1 MALPVCTRQ
10 LCPRPMISPSCT
22 STEPIGIPPS
32 DKLFLACSI
41 AARKYGSAVF
51 MEEKPPAKRI
61 TLGMSASAVEPKFH
75 TSGLIR
81 LTRPQMF
88 ATMTGLML
96 AVLLAALD
104 QTIVGTAEPRI
115 IAQLSGFNRYPWV
128 STTYLLT
135 STLAVPIF
143 AKLSDMYGRKWFFLG
158 GTATFVLTSAL
169 CGAAGTFTFLP
180 IDGMSQ
186 LIVFRGL
193 QGIGAGMMMGLAF
206 TIIGDV
212 FSPAERG
219 KYQGFFAAA
228 WGLAS
233 IFGPTLGGWLTDHV
247 SWRAAFYVNLPVGLI
262 AIAAIYFQF
271 PELHPEGIQRR
282 LDWAGLIS
290 LILCI
295 VPLLLALTWVT
306 DYGWTSTRVEALLVF
321 SIVMLAVFLRAE
333 TKAIEPLI
341 PLSLFRNPI
350 ISLCS
355 ICVFLLG
362 MGMFGVII
370 YLPLFM
376 QGVMGTSATQSGNLL
391 TPLMMGAVF
400 GSIVTGQITL
410 RLGSYKIAAVSGSI
424 LVAAGMILF
433 ARMGE
438 ATQRMDVIIAMIVA
452 GFGMGL
458 LQPVYTVAVQNVA
471 PRKYMGAATA
481 STVFFR
487 SIGSPMGV
495 AIFGSVLLTSYH
507 HDLTAG
513 IPADTPPAALTLF
526 SNPLLLGQLRPK
538 LDAMFGGSPAG
549 IHLLQLL
556 LANVR
561 IGLLHGLQRIFFT
574 SAVIMTLAIILHVML
589 RDVPLRRHHAP
600 EPEIPV

>member
-1 MALPVCTRQ
+1 M
-10 LCPRPMISPSCT
+10 
-22 STEPIGIPPS
+22 
-32 DKLFLACSI
+32 
-41 AARKYGSAVF
+41 
-51 MEEKPPAKRI
+51 PAP
-61 TLGMSASAVEPKFH
+61 AVEPKFH

-88 ATMTGLML
+88 ATMTGLLL
-96 AVLLAALD
+96 ALLLAALD

-115 IAQLSGFNRYPWV
+115 IAQLSGFDRYPWV
-128 STTYLLT
+128 STMYLLS

-158 GTATFVLTSAL
+158 GSVIFVLTSAL

-180 IDGMSQ
+180 IDGMNQ
-186 LIVFRGL
+186 LIIFRGL
-193 QGIGAGMMMGLAF
+193 QGIGAGMMIGLAF

-219 KYQGFFAAA
+219 KYQGFFAAC
-228 WGLAS
+228 WGFAS
-233 IFGPTLGGWLTDHV
+233 IFGPTLGGWLTDHI
-247 SWRAAFYVNLPVGLI
+247 SWRAVFYVNLPVGLI
-262 AIAAIYFQF
+262 AIAAIYFEF
-271 PELHPEGIQRR
+271 PELHPEGVERR
-282 LDWAGLIS
+282 LDWAGVIS

-306 DYGWTSTRVEALLVF
+306 NYGWSSVRVETLLAW
-321 SIVMLAVFLRAE
+321 SAVMLAVFLRAE

-350 ISLCS
+350 ICLCS
-355 ICVFLLG
+355 IAVFVLG

-376 QGVMGTSATQSGNLL
+376 QGVLGVSATQSGSLL
-391 TPLMMGAVF
+391 TPLMMGAVA
-400 GSIVTGQITL
+400 GSILTGQLNL
-410 RLGSYKIAAVSGSI
+410 RLGSYKLSAVSGSV

-438 ATQRMDVIIAMIVA
+438 STQRIDVVVAMIVA

-487 SIGSPMGV
+487 SIGSTMGV
-495 AIFGSVLLTSYH
+495 AIFGSVLLTGYH
-507 HDLTAG
+507 RDLMAG
-513 IPADTPPAALTLF
+513 IPSDTPPEALKLF
-526 SNPLLLGQLRPK
+526 SNPLLLAQMRP
-538 LDAMFGGSPAG
+538 
-549 IHLLQLL
+549 QLL
-556 LANVR
+556 AAFGPSPGGLLVLQRLMSNVR
-561 IGLLHGLQRIFFT
+561 TALLHGLQHIFLA
-574 SAVIMTLAIILHVML
+574 SAIIMSLAVLLHL
-589 RDVPLRRHHAP
+589 ALKDVPLRRHHAP
-600 EPEIPV
+600 EPEVPVA